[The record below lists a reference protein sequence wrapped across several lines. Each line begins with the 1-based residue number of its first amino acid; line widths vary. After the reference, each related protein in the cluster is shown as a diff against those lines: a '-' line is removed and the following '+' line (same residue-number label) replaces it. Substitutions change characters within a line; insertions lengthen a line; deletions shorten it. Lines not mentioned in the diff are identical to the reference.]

1 MCDMKGLLRTID
13 QVSEKVGL
21 TIRWIVILMLLA
33 TSYEVVARY
42 FFNSPTVWAH
52 QSVMIMGGLLIPLSW
67 GFVHL
72 HQSHVSMD
80 ILYRRLSL
88 RNQGIVR
95 AVCTVLFLFPL
106 LGLLTYVCAQWLID
120 SWVSEETW
128 IVSIWYP
135 PMWPSRAFMMLG
147 FALFFF
153 QGAAGFV
160 RDIYFLAVGEQL

>member
-1 MCDMKGLLRTID
+1 MKWLLRNTD

-21 TIRWIVILMLLA
+21 TVRWVIIGMLLA

-52 QSVMIMGGLLIPLSW
+52 QSVMIMGGILIPLSW
-67 GFVHL
+67 GYIHL
-72 HQSHVSMD
+72 HHSHVSMD
-80 ILYRRLSL
+80 ILYRRLSS
-88 RNQGIVR
+88 RNQVIVR
-95 AVCTVLFLFPL
+95 AVCTVLFMFPL

-120 SWVSEETW
+120 SWVSHETW

-135 PMWPSRAFMMLG
+135 PIWPSRAFMMVG
-147 FALFFF
+147 FLLFFF

-160 RDIYFLAVGEQL
+160 RDIYFLAVGEQP